1 MQNYTYFEKQ
11 VAAMATAELMERFS
25 RNDGT
30 MKSAQGHW
38 EQTVVAMELRERGEF
53 DD

>member
-1 MQNYTYFEKQ
+1 MQNYTYFELQ
-11 VAAMATAELMERFS
+11 VAKASTDELWARFN

-30 MKSAQGHW
+30 NKSAQGHW
-38 EQTVVAMELRERGEF
+38 EQTAVAMELRERGEF